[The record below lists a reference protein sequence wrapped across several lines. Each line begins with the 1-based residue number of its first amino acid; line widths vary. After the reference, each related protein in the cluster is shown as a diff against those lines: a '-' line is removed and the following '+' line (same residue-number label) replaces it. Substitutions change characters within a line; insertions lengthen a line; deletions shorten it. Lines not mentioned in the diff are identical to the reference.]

1 MAVGRPSK
9 YDPEQHPR
17 LARELTGNG
26 KTQAEMAEL
35 FGVCRATIETWQ
47 VEHPEF
53 LVAVKLGREDA
64 TDRVERAL
72 FERATGYEHPGEKI
86 VVVSGGQGMGSSVER
101 LDTIERFP
109 PDTAA
114 IKLWLTNRRQVAWR
128 DRTQVEHSGTLTLAE
143 IVGGMPQP
151 PPPAEEAPKPDA

>member
-1 MAVGRPSK
+1 MPGGRPSK
-9 YDPEQHPR
+9 YDPDEHPR

-26 KTQAEMAEL
+26 KTQAEVAEL
-35 FGVCRATIETWQ
+35 FGVSRSTVEAWM

-53 LVAVKLGREDA
+53 RVAMLLGREDA

-72 FERATGYEHPGEKI
+72 FERATGYEHPSEKI
-86 VVVSGGQGMGSSVER
+86 VVVSGPQGEGASVER
-101 LDTIERFP
+101 LDTVERYP

-128 DRTQVEHSGTLTLAE
+128 ERTEVEHSVNRTLGE
-143 IVGGMPQP
+143 ILSGKKLDTQP
-151 PPPAEEAPKPDA
+151 

>member
-1 MAVGRPSK
+1 MPAGRPSK
-9 YDPEQHPR
+9 YDPDEHPK

-72 FERATGYEHPGEKI
+72 FERATGYEHQTEKI
-86 VVVSGGQGMGSSVER
+86 LTVGQGGGVSEVER
-101 LDTIERFP
+101 VPFIEHYP

-128 DRTQVEHSGTLTLAE
+128 ERTEVEHSGTLSLAQ
-143 IVGGMPQP
+143 IVAGT
-151 PPPAEEAPKPDA
+151 PKPPT